1 MLNEFYNKFVK
12 KKKKM
17 GKIRGKKFEK
27 FQLFF
32 TGTDKVAE
40 VLIQYNANV
49 NLQNKQGM
57 TPLQVA
63 IEFGEF
69 KCNNISSQ

>member
-1 MLNEFYNKFVK
+1 MFYA
-12 KKKKM
+12 
-17 GKIRGKKFEK
+17 
-27 FQLFF
+27 
-32 TGTDKVAE
+32 GTDKVAE

-63 IEFGEF
+63 IEYGE
-69 KCNNISSQ
+69 C